1 MKTGIKKR
9 EAILIAVIYFICI
22 TFSTYQLLVAK
33 NIQAVLLCII
43 FTVLL
48 AVMITTLILL
58 LHRDMQSVIFRLSEM
73 VASLIDMRETEV
85 ISVLNDDLLSKLQSQ
100 VLKLSRMLKLQ
111 NKKLQ
116 NEKNGIKSL
125 ISDISHQLKTPLANL
140 KIYVSFIM
148 DEDIE
153 PLMRMEYLKNINN
166 QLDKLNWLMESMIKM
181 TRLESGIIQLN
192 REISNLNDVLLTSIK
207 QIYQKALKKNI
218 DIVFIPF
225 KKDVKLLIDLRW
237 TAEAITNI
245 LDNSVKY
252 SKESGKIIIQVHKY
266 ELFARIDIEDN
277 GAGFDETEIN
287 DVFKRF
293 YRGKNSNGID
303 GVGIGLYLTREIVS
317 MQNGYIKAKSQA
329 GKGSTFSIFLPL
341 EN

>member
-1 MKTGIKKR
+1 MKGIKKR
-9 EAILIAVIYFICI
+9 EAVLIAAIYCICI
-22 TFSTYQLLVAK
+22 AFTTYQLLVAK
-33 NIQAVLLCII
+33 NIQAVIFCII

-48 AVMITTLILL
+48 AVMITALILL
-58 LHRDMQSVIFRLSEM
+58 LHRYMQSVILRLSDM

-85 ISVLNDDLLSKLQSQ
+85 FSVLNDDLLSKLQSQ
-100 VLKLSRMLKLQ
+100 VLKLSRILKSQ
-111 NKKLQ
+111 NIKLR
-116 NEKNGIKSL
+116 NEKNEIKSL
-125 ISDISHQLKTPLANL
+125 ISDISHQLKNPLANL

-148 DEDIE
+148 DEDID
-153 PLMRMEYLKNINN
+153 PLMRMEYLKNIDN

-192 REISNLNDVLLTSIK
+192 LEENGLNDVLLTSLK

-218 DIVFIPF
+218 DIVFVPSE
-225 KKDVKLLIDLRW
+225 KDIELSIDLRW

-252 SKESGKIIIQVHKY
+252 TQESGKIKIQVHKY

-277 GAGFDETEIN
+277 GAGFDEKEVN
-287 DVFKRF
+287 DIFKRF
-293 YRGKNSNGID
+293 YRGENSNGID
-303 GVGIGLYLTREIVS
+303 GVGIGLYLTREIIS
-317 MQNGYIKAKSQA
+317 MQDGYIKAKSES

-341 EN
+341 KSR

>member
-1 MKTGIKKR
+1 MKGIKKR
-9 EAILIAVIYFICI
+9 EAALIAAIYCICI
-22 TFSTYQLLVAK
+22 AFMTYQLLVSK
-33 NIQAVLLCII
+33 SIQAVIFCII

-48 AVMITTLILL
+48 AVMITALILL
-58 LHRDMQSVIFRLSEM
+58 LHRSMKSVMVRLSDM

-85 ISVLNDDLLSKLQSQ
+85 FSVLNDDLLSKLQSQ
-100 VLKLSRMLKLQ
+100 VLKLSRILKLQ

-116 NEKNGIKSL
+116 NEKNEIKSL
-125 ISDISHQLKTPLANL
+125 ISDISHQLKNPLSNL

-148 DEDIE
+148 DEDID
-153 PLMRMEYLKNINN
+153 PLMRMEYLKNIDN

-192 REISNLNDVLLTSIK
+192 REENSLNDVLLTSLK

-218 DIVFIPF
+218 DIEFIF
-225 KKDVKLLIDLRW
+225 SEKDMRLSIDLKW

-252 SKESGKIIIQVHKY
+252 TQESGKIKIQIHKY

-277 GAGFDETEIN
+277 GTGFDEKEVN
-287 DVFKRF
+287 DIFKRF
-293 YRGKNSNGID
+293 YRGKNSKGID
-303 GVGIGLYLTREIVS
+303 GVGIGLYLTREIIS
-317 MQNGYIKAKSQA
+317 MQDGYIKAMSES
-329 GKGSTFSIFLPL
+329 GKGSTFSVFLPL
-341 EN
+341 ES